1 MDAADYHWPP
11 PPFNEEESVRRA
23 VGRNN
28 NNNELEAQIRLS
40 HCLCSSLLARRR
52 VILALISSFPLFGLL
67 RPQSTSRPP
76 FPLFLP
82 SRLFPESAP
91 PRKSDAALERLLLVH
106 CASSTVDEPSSVS
119 RFAFLI
125 LEPPFCFFLFFLYY
139 FLLPISLLSDLPVG
153 VIVISV
159 IFFRDTCS
167 MCD

>member
-40 HCLCSSLLARRR
+40 HCLCCSLLARRR
-52 VILALISSFPLFGLL
+52 VILSLISSFPLFGLL

-76 FPLFLP
+76 FPLLLP
-82 SRLFPESAP
+82 SRLFSDFAP
-91 PRKSDAALERLLLVH
+91 PRKSDAALERLHLVH
-106 CASSTVDEPSSVS
+106 RASSTVDEPSSVS
-119 RFAFLI
+119 RFASLI
-125 LEPPFCFFLFFLYY
+125 LEPLFFFY
-139 FLLPISLLSDLPVG
+139 FIISYCPSSSFFELPIG

-159 IFFRDTCS
+159 IFLPGYVLHV
-167 MCD
+167 